1 MKLLDSFCLLWSL
14 PLYFCQKIGLIGLSS
29 IGLRILFLLK
39 NIEQKKKKITLPSFF
54 FALGNLYFYFLIR
67 KKGCDTEHGELY
79 LQVSRDHGT
88 PHPPR
93 RAHAAPS
100 ALHQAAHRQVGH
112 ACRGAG
118 GGLAPGACFLLSG
131 GVDLQKGS
139 RLWLPVHLV
148 RRLVKSQLPP
158 VKRVS

>member
-1 MKLLDSFCLLWSL
+1 MWSL

-39 NIEQKKKKITLPSFF
+39 KIEQKKITFSSFF
-54 FALGNLYFYFLIR
+54 FGLINLYFYFLIR
-67 KKGCDTEHGELY
+67 KKGCDTEPGELY

-100 ALHQAAHRQVGH
+100 ALHQAAHRQVGQ
-112 ACRGAG
+112 AGRSAG
-118 GGLAPGACFLLSG
+118 GELAPSACFVLSRD
-131 GVDLQKGS
+131 VDLQQGS
-139 RLWLPVHLV
+139 RLWLLMYLV
-148 RRLVKSQLPP
+148 CCLVKSQLLP